1 MPSADVIQLRQL
13 LSEKF
18 PGLRMRLDEE
28 APVEKSWSTG
38 VAALD
43 GALAGGLPK
52 AALTEI
58 VAARPAGS
66 ATLLRQLLGRTA
78 ADNRIAV
85 LVDGADSFD
94 VTAMDEPA
102 LSRLLWVRCHS
113 ASEAMKASDLVLR
126 DGNLPLVLLDLE
138 LNPEARRIPSTTWY
152 RFQRLVEE
160 TGAGCVVF
168 TSHPMIACARARV
181 TLDSHFSLEALETDA
196 EQLLR
201 QIRFVVSQA
210 RSSTQAPE
218 ALQNTA

>member
-28 APVEKSWSTG
+28 APVEKNWSTG

-43 GALAGGLPK
+43 GALGGGLPK

-58 VAARPAGS
+58 VAARSAGS
-66 ATLLRQLLGRTA
+66 ATLLRQLLGRAA

-113 ASEAMKASDLVLR
+113 APEAMKAADLVLR

-160 TGAGCVVF
+160 TGVGCVVF
-168 TSHPMIACARARV
+168 TSQPMITCARARV
-181 TLDSHFSLEALETDA
+181 TLDSHFSLEALEAGA

-210 RSSTQAPE
+210 RSSTETPE